1 MAAFEIDPG
10 TAKMVLLFG
19 GAGVVAIIGLWRTM
33 AAGREFERQRLAR
46 EAEARESGANEAET
60 REAETRR
67 PQ

>member
-1 MAAFEIDPG
+1 MPTFEVDPG

-19 GAGVVAIIGLWRTM
+19 GAGIVAIVGLWRTM